1 MKKQIVYV
9 PVEIKSQN
17 DLPTKDG
24 YYFVNVGDKYDIPE
38 DVFRW
43 ENGNDRIKRDW
54 LDIDWYLQP
63 VEMPTE
69 AEMKK
74 AAEEFEQES
83 SCGFSAKGLISDEF
97 YQGTKWFKDKLK

>member
-1 MKKQIVYV
+1 METLYKKVK
-9 PVEIKSQN
+9 IKSQE

-69 AEMKK
+69 EEIRDE
-74 AAEEFEQES
+74 AAKLS
-83 SCGFSAKGLISDEF
+83 NKRDGL
-97 YQGTKWFKDKLK
+97 G

>member
-17 DLPTKDG
+17 DLPKKDG

-69 AEMKK
+69 
-74 AAEEFEQES
+74 EEKNRAGYDYS
-83 SCGFSAKGLISDEF
+83 GLIKGDRMIA
-97 YQGTKWFKDKLK
+97 YQGFLAGFNWLKKELNIE